1 MAFRCRKMKINTS
14 AALTGLRTTKQTVF
28 GRYYLTH
35 FTQPGIFGGNLLNT
49 QNPSLDDRVQSFT
62 LGHTYTLTSSLVSSF
77 HVGWTRNIV
86 SRNVAPDVINP
97 NSLGIQTYAPIKNY
111 LYMNISN
118 AFTVAC
124 GTCEGLLNST
134 NGYNVLEDMF
144 WTQGYESLFIRVN
157 YLRNTLVS
165 DGVNNANGQF
175 NFTGQYT
182 KDGLVDFMLGQI
194 QSLYQGNNSGVD
206 FRKNYAGLYV
216 QDSIQFSP
224 RFTLNV
230 GLRWATGLPAIE
242 TTGRGASFSQAA
254 YNAASTPLSIP
265 PLPPACSSMA
275 TRGFRT
281 ATTTAN
287 GTGLSRA

>member
-1 MAFRCRKMKINTS
+1 M
-14 AALTGLRTTKQTVF
+14 TGS
-28 GRYYLTH
+28 
-35 FTQPGIFGGNLLNT
+35 
-49 QNPSLDDRVQSFT
+49 NPSLWATPTPLLRVSSALFT
-62 LGHTYTLTSSLVSSF
+62 WGGRETSSAATSLL
-77 HVGWTRNIV
+77 T
-86 SRNVAPDVINP
+86 VINP
-97 NSLGIQTYAPIKNY
+97 NTLGIQSYAPIKNY

-124 GTCEGLLNST
+124 GTCESLLNST

-144 WTQGYESLFIRVN
+144 WTKGMHHFSFGVN

-182 KDGLVDFMLGQI
+182 KDGLVDFMLGEI

-206 FRKNYAGLYV
+206 FRKNYAGLYF

-224 RFTLNV
+224 RFTMNA

-242 TTGRGASFSQAA
+242 TTGRGASFSLADYECWDQIHCLSHSAGWSA
-254 YNAASTPLSIP
+254 LLWRPGDSTRL
-265 PLPPACSSMA
+265 LPRQMEPA
-275 TRGFRT
+275 
-281 ATTTAN
+281 
-287 GTGLSRA
+287 

>member
-1 MAFRCRKMKINTS
+1 
-14 AALTGLRTTKQTVF
+14 
-28 GRYYLTH
+28 
-35 FTQPGIFGGNLLNT
+35 
-49 QNPSLDDRVQSFT
+49 
-62 LGHTYTLTSSLVSSF
+62 
-77 HVGWTRNIV
+77 
-86 SRNVAPDVINP
+86 
-97 NSLGIQTYAPIKNY
+97 
-111 LYMNISN
+111 MNISN

-124 GTCEGLLNST
+124 GTCEHLLNST

-144 WTQGYESLFIRVN
+144 WTKGMHHISFGVN

-194 QSLYQGNNSGVD
+194 QSLYQGNNSAVD
-206 FRKNYAGLYV
+206 FRKNYGGLYF

-224 RFTLNV
+224 RLTMNA

-242 TTGRGASFSQAA
+242 TTGRGASSHWRAI
-254 YNAASTPLSIP
+254 PLGPNPLYIP
-265 PLPPACSSMA
+265 QLLLECSSMA
-275 TRGFRT
+275 TREFRT

-287 GTGLSRA
+287 GTGLNPASASCSIHAAREKKAFALPTVSVSRSRRSTTTPAMHRCRRGATRLL